1 MSDKKLLCFGSTRYF
16 PGIPYPVLGIY
27 GTTEKNNYSGTID
40 IGNPDG
46 INISTVVQETDFVV
60 DGLQGTWLEP
70 TNETAAAMNLIVLE

>member
-27 GTTEKNNYSGTID
+27 GTTEKNNYSGEITFGKD
-40 IGNPDG
+40 IQL
-46 INISTVVQETDFVV
+46 STFVQPTDFIV
-60 DGLQGTWLEP
+60 DNLEGTWLEP